1 MATMKVKLCFRTL
14 LKTNKNKRK
23 HDMMNVNTVTMA
35 KLDPI
40 LNTMDSNDY
49 RLKTTSKAIEKGI
62 KELRMKLIQSIEHM
76 KLKRHLHL
84 ALREFEISLQPVTG
98 FST

>member
-1 MATMKVKLCFRTL
+1 
-14 LKTNKNKRK
+14 
-23 HDMMNVNTVTMA
+23 
-35 KLDPI
+35 
-40 LNTMDSNDY
+40 
-49 RLKTTSKAIEKGI
+49 LKTTIKAIEKGI

-98 FST
+98 FSTLQCPTTSLQQCPSLVSEF